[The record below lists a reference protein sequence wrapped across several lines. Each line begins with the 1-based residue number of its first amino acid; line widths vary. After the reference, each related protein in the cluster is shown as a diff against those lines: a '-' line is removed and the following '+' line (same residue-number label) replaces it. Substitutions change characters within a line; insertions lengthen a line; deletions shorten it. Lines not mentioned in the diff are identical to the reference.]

1 MVICHSLEPRSG
13 SAYSLVIAAD
23 GGIGAA
29 GTAMEQQVHQPA
41 AATGEQL
48 SGDPLMRPGQIAAAT
63 SSNHKRMNRART
75 WLA

>member
-1 MVICHSLEPRSG
+1 MGRS
-13 SAYSLVIAAD
+13 AD

-48 SGDPLMRPGQIAAAT
+48 SGDPLMRPGQITAAT
-63 SSNHKRMNRART
+63 SRDHKRVRRART
-75 WLA
+75 WLE

>member
-1 MVICHSLEPRSG
+1 MGRS
-13 SAYSLVIAAD
+13 AD

-63 SSNHKRMNRART
+63 SRNQK
-75 WLA
+75 